1 MNKITKR
8 SFYSFLTLYL
18 VSSFVFLSLASYWFF
33 TAQLSTEMNSN
44 FHKMNNISNKI
55 VSKVIYA
62 HMMKK
67 PFTLGVLADSSIAL
81 YDANK
86 TLKYGK
92 LLREVD
98 FSKDYYKEDMTFSLI
113 SKTLNGHLGLEYIV
127 VQSNECTMNIMK
139 LKNSVIYTAISVGII
154 IIIIAVLLSY
164 MFLKPLKDKMQE
176 IENFIKDTTHE
187 LNTPISALMM
197 STSRV
202 KEKKIYDEKIIT
214 NISIS
219 TKQLYEI
226 YSSLTFLNFDCASE
240 KAIDLDFA
248 EVLYNSLEYF
258 DELLNKKSLSLNLEI
273 QSYFLHISPSKAKML
288 VNNLL
293 SNAIKYSP
301 PNKNIFIKL
310 TENSFVIKDEGI
322 GIAEEKIDTIFT
334 RFKRASSY
342 AGGFGIG
349 LSIVEGIVKEYGYK
363 IDIESKEHDGTQV
376 SIYFKRDNYQNT

>member
-18 VSSFVFLSLASYWFF
+18 VSSFVFLTLASYWFY

-44 FHKMNNISNKI
+44 FHKMNNISNKV
-55 VSKVIYA
+55 VSRVIYA
-62 HMMKK
+62 HMMNK
-67 PFTLGVLADSSIAL
+67 PFSLSGLPDASIAL
-81 YDANK
+81 FDANK
-86 TLKYGK
+86 TLQYGK
-92 LLREVD
+92 LLRQVD
-98 FSKDYYKEDMTFSLI
+98 FTKDYYKEDMTFSLI

-127 VQSNECTMNIMK
+127 IQSNECAMNVMK
-139 LKNSVIYTAISVGII
+139 LKNSILYTAIIVAFII
-154 IIIIAVLLSY
+154 IFIAVILSY
-164 MFLKPLKDKMQE
+164 IFLKPIKDKMQE
-176 IENFIKDTTHE
+176 IEDFIKDTTHE

-226 YSSLTFLNFDCASE
+226 YSSLTFLSFDTDSE
-240 KAIDLDFA
+240 KAEHLDFA
-248 EVLYNSLEYF
+248 DVVNHSLEYF
-258 DELLNKKSLSLNLEI
+258 DEILNKKKLLV
-273 QSYFLHISPSKAKML
+273 SYEAVSCPLYISPSKAHML
-288 VNNLL
+288 INNLL

-310 TENSFVIKDEGI
+310 TENSFSIKDEGI
-322 GIAEEKIDTIFT
+322 GIAEDKIASIFT
-334 RFKRASSY
+334 RYKRASSY

-349 LSIVEGIVKEYGYK
+349 LSIVKNITQEYSYS
-363 IDIESKEHDGTQV
+363 IDVQSKENEGTQV
-376 SIYFKRDNYQNT
+376 SVYFSQK